1 MALETAT
8 YISQLTATNPTA
20 SDPVS
25 QGDDHLR
32 LIKSVLQS
40 QFTTLGAAAVTTTAA
55 ELNLLDGK
63 TAVGDA
69 SGPGSSTD
77 NAIAR
82 FDGTGGKTLQNSGS
96 TIDDSG
102 NLTAVAGTFTGAFT
116 SLGIDD
122 NADAVAITIDS
133 AEKVGIGV
141 TSPKT
146 KVTIEG
152 ALTLKEQSAADG
164 DTAAYGQLWVKSDT
178 PNTLYFTDD
187 AGTDTELG
195 GGGTT
200 INNNA
205 DNRVITGS
213 GTADTLEGE
222 ANLTYDGA
230 DFKVNTTDFFVD
242 GSGDGVAINGSAMG
256 AASKLIVNGAISTGY
271 GAGTDN
277 GIPGL
282 SYGHFYGAYKSS
294 WTTDG
299 SARIVIKTWSEQA
312 LCVVSGN
319 KPGDLVRFADVILM
333 NATHVAPVLVATTQ
347 YGSNPT
353 RTYSN
358 SSTTTKMVFDDS
370 SAAWN
375 ILVTGMGGT
384 QFANGTTFDDMG
396 DT

>member
-1 MALETAT
+1 MSYMGKVRPTIALVTAD
-8 YISQLTATNPTA
+8 IADDAVTAAKIATDAVDTA
-20 SDPVS
+20 EIAADAVEASELA
-25 QGDDHLR
+25 DDA
-32 LIKSVLQS
+32 VD
-40 QFTTLGAAAVTTTAA
+40 TAAVADNAVTLAKMA
-55 ELNLLDGK
+55 GLVRGK
-63 TAVGDA
+63 IIYGDA
-69 SGPGSSTD
+69 SGDPAALTVGGANEVLTS
-77 NAIAR
+77 
-82 FDGTGGKTLQNSGS
+82 DGTDVSW
-96 TIDDSG
+96 
-102 NLTAVAGTFTGAFT
+102 
-116 SLGIDD
+116 
-122 NADAVAITIDS
+122 
-133 AEKVGIGV
+133 
-141 TSPKT
+141 
-146 KVTIEG
+146 
-152 ALTLKEQSAADG
+152 AA
-164 DTAAYGQLWVKSDT
+164 AA
-178 PNTLYFTDD
+178 
-187 AGTDTELG
+187 
-195 GGGTT
+195 GTT

-213 GTADTLEGE
+213 GSANTLEGE
-222 ANLTYDGA
+222 ADLTYDGA
-230 DFKVNTTDFFVD
+230 DFKVNTTDLFVD
-242 GSGDGVAINGSAMG
+242 GSGDGVAINGAAMG